1 MPGIALVVVLSLGV
15 GIGVNV
21 VIFSWMQA
29 VVFQPIPGVANAA
42 SFHLVEPRSE
52 TGMNPGTSWQEYQ
65 DLRARLRTFRDLLA
79 FRMTSLYVGE
89 PGQVERAY
97 GLLVSGN
104 YFDALGLRP
113 AAGRFFRP
121 EEVTK
126 PGGDPVAVISH
137 EYWQS
142 RFAGAPAAVG
152 QSIRVNSR
160 AITIV
165 GVAPRGFQ
173 GTVLRLKFDL
183 WLPATMAPALLNGSR
198 ELEQRASRGYTATGL
213 LTPGTSRAQAQ
224 SDVDAAM
231 RQLSLEYPETNA
243 TITGE
248 VLPFWQFSRGPQRFL
263 VTALAF
269 LQGIMLL
276 LLVAVCGNTANL
288 MLARASARQR
298 EMCMRLAL
306 GAGPWRIVRLLLT
319 ENLLLALAGA
329 GLGVAVGVWGTRALG
344 AVPLTIGLPI
354 NFETHVDLAG
364 LAFAVI
370 LGLVCGAIF
379 GSAPALQLARLDPQV
394 AFRAGVRA

>member
-1 MPGIALVVVLSLGV
+1 MSWLEAAGRDVRHAWRMIARMPGIALVVVLSLGV

-142 RFAGAPAAVG
+142 RFAGAPRGDRPVHPRQQPHDHDCRRCPARIPGHGSPPEVRPVAAG
-152 QSIRVNSR
+152 DDG
-160 AITIV
+160 A
-165 GVAPRGFQ
+165 GA
-173 GTVLRLKFDL
+173 
-183 WLPATMAPALLNGSR
+183 
-198 ELEQRASRGYTATGL
+198 
-213 LTPGTSRAQAQ
+213 
-224 SDVDAAM
+224 
-231 RQLSLEYPETNA
+231 
-243 TITGE
+243 
-248 VLPFWQFSRGPQRFL
+248 PQRIAGVGAARQSRL
-263 VTALAF
+263 YGDGLAHARD
-269 LQGIMLL
+269 
-276 LLVAVCGNTANL
+276 V
-288 MLARASARQR
+288 ARA
-298 EMCMRLAL
+298 
-306 GAGPWRIVRLLLT
+306 GT
-319 ENLLLALAGA
+319 E
-329 GLGVAVGVWGTRALG
+329 
-344 AVPLTIGLPI
+344 
-354 NFETHVDLAG
+354 
-364 LAFAVI
+364 
-370 LGLVCGAIF
+370 
-379 GSAPALQLARLDPQV
+379 
-394 AFRAGVRA
+394 